1 MSQQSQSPIF
11 VKTEAFMLWLLH
23 HTQNFPREERF
34 RLASRVELIAFT
46 FHESL
51 IYAVKTQATA
61 QYLRKADAEF
71 DMLRT
76 YMRFALELKYT
87 TPDQYRYISEQ
98 MTEIGKLLG
107 GWMRKA

>member
-1 MSQQSQSPIF
+1 
-11 VKTEAFMLWLLH
+11 MLWLLH
-23 HTQNFPREERF
+23 HVKGFPREERF
-34 RLASRVELIAFT
+34 RLTARIETVMFT

-51 IYAVKTQATA
+51 LYAAKTHETA
-61 QYLRKADAEF
+61 HYLRKADAEF

-87 TPDQYRYISEQ
+87 TPDQYKYAAEQ

-107 GWMRKA
+107 GWKKKA